1 MSKDKYVAKI
11 LIAEDEK
18 ALNDAYVM
26 ILKRAGFTVKSAL
39 DGAEALKITK
49 TYEPDVIL
57 LDLRMPEM
65 GGIDFLKAYKLPE
78 LHPAVKVIIFS
89 NLDMQKEID
98 EAFALGASKYMLKSW
113 ASPSEL
119 VKMIEAQLQKISG

>member
-1 MSKDKYVAKI
+1 MAKI

-26 ILKRAGFTVKSAL
+26 ILKRAGHTVKSAL
-39 DGAEALKITK
+39 DGSEALKITE
-49 TYEPDVIL
+49 TFEPDVIL
-57 LDLRMPEM
+57 LDLRMPEV
-65 GGIDFLKAYKLPE
+65 GGIEFLQKYNLPE
-78 LHPAVKVIIFS
+78 DHPRVKVIIFS

-98 EAFALGASKYMLKSW
+98 EAFRLGAAKYMLKSW

-119 VKMIEAQLQKISG
+119 IKMIDAQLAHKA

>member
-1 MSKDKYVAKI
+1 MAKV

-26 ILKRAGFTVKSAL
+26 ILKRAGHEVKSAL
-39 DGAEALKITK
+39 DGAEALKITE

-57 LDLRMPEM
+57 LDLRMPEV
-65 GGIDFLKAYKLPE
+65 GGIEFLESYKLPKN
-78 LHPAVKVIIFS
+78 HPKVKVIIFS

-98 EAFALGASKYMLKSW
+98 QAFALGASKYMLKSW

-119 VKMIEAQLQKISG
+119 VKMVEAELVKK

>member
-1 MSKDKYVAKI
+1 MAKI

-26 ILKRAGFTVKSAL
+26 ILKRAGHTVKSAL
-39 DGAEALKITK
+39 DGSEALKITE

-57 LDLRMPEM
+57 LDLRMPEV
-65 GGIDFLKAYKLPE
+65 GGIEFLKLYKLPE
-78 LHPAVKVIIFS
+78 KHPKVKVIIFS

-98 EAFALGASKYMLKSW
+98 EAFQLGAAKYMLKSW
-113 ASPSEL
+113 ASPTEL
-119 VKMIEAQLQKISG
+119 IKMVEAQLHTK

>member
-1 MSKDKYVAKI
+1 MAKI

-26 ILKRAGFTVKSAL
+26 ILKRVGHTVKSAL
-39 DGAEALKITK
+39 DGAEALKICK

-57 LDLRMPEM
+57 LDLRMPEV
-65 GGIDFLKAYKLPE
+65 GGIEFLEAYKLAE
-78 LHPAVKVIIFS
+78 NHPNVKVIIFS
-89 NLDMQKEID
+89 NLDLQKEID
-98 EAFALGASKYMLKSW
+98 EAFRLGASKYMLKSW

-119 VKMIEAQLQKISG
+119 IKMIDEQLK

>member
-1 MSKDKYVAKI
+1 MAKV

-26 ILKRAGFTVKSAL
+26 ILKRAGHTVKSVL

-57 LDLRMPEM
+57 LDLRMPAM
-65 GGIDFLKAYKLPE
+65 GGIEFLKAYNLPE
-78 LHPAVKVIIFS
+78 KHPKVKVIIFS

-98 EAFALGASKYMLKSW
+98 QAFSLGASKYMLKSW

-119 VKMIEAQLQKISG
+119 TRMIEAELSSK

>member
-1 MSKDKYVAKI
+1 MAKI

-26 ILKRAGFTVKSAL
+26 ILQREGHDVKSAL

-49 TYEPDVIL
+49 TFEPDVIL
-57 LDLRMPEM
+57 LDLRMPDV
-65 GGIDFLKAYKLPE
+65 GGIEFLKRYKLPE
-78 LHPAVKVIIFS
+78 KHPKVRVIIFS

-98 EAFALGASKYMLKSW
+98 EAFRLGAAKYMLKSW
-113 ASPSEL
+113 ASPKEL
-119 VKMIEAQLQKISG
+119 IKMIDAQLNTK

>member
-1 MSKDKYVAKI
+1 MAKI

-26 ILKRAGFTVKSAL
+26 ILKRAGHTVKSAL
-39 DGAEALKITK
+39 DGSEALKITE

-57 LDLRMPEM
+57 LDLRMPEV
-65 GGIDFLKAYKLPE
+65 GGIEFLKAYRLTKK
-78 LHPAVKVIIFS
+78 HPKVRVIIFS

-113 ASPSEL
+113 ASPNEL
-119 VKMIEAQLQKISG
+119 IKMIDAQLAGKS

>member
-1 MSKDKYVAKI
+1 MAKI

-26 ILKRAGFTVKSAL
+26 ILSRAGHTVKSAL
-39 DGAEALKITK
+39 DGAEALKITD

-57 LDLRMPEM
+57 LDLRMPDV
-65 GGIDFLKAYKLPE
+65 GGIEFLKLYRLPE
-78 LHPAVKVIIFS
+78 KHPKVKVIIFS

-98 EAFALGASKYMLKSW
+98 EAFRLGASKYMLKSW
-113 ASPSEL
+113 ASPKEL
-119 VKMIEAQLQKISG
+119 VNMIEAQLTAK

>member
-1 MSKDKYVAKI
+1 MAKI

-26 ILKRAGFTVKSAL
+26 ILKRAGHTVKSAL
-39 DGAEALKITK
+39 DGAEALKITE

-57 LDLRMPEM
+57 LDLRMPEV
-65 GGIDFLKAYKLPE
+65 GGIDFLRAYNLPE
-78 LHPAVKVIIFS
+78 KHPKVKVIIFS

-98 EAFALGASKYMLKSW
+98 LAFKLGAAKYMLKSW
-113 ASPSEL
+113 ASPKEL
-119 VKMIEAQLQKISG
+119 TAMIEAQLSSK

>member
-1 MSKDKYVAKI
+1 MAKI

-26 ILKRAGFTVKSAL
+26 ILKRAGHTVQSAL
-39 DGAEALKITK
+39 DGSEALKITE
-49 TYEPDVIL
+49 TFEPDVIL
-57 LDLRMPEM
+57 LDLRMPEV
-65 GGIDFLKAYKLPE
+65 GGIEFLKKYNLTE
-78 LHPAVKVIIFS
+78 EHPHVKVIIFS

-98 EAFALGASKYMLKSW
+98 EAFRLGAAKYMLKSW

-119 VKMIEAQLQKISG
+119 IKMIDAQLAHKA

>member
-1 MSKDKYVAKI
+1 VAKI

-26 ILKRAGFTVKSAL
+26 ILKRAGHEVKSAL
-39 DGAEALKITK
+39 DGSEALKITK
-49 TYEPDVIL
+49 KYEPDVIL
-57 LDLRMPEM
+57 LDLRMPEI
-65 GGIDFLKAYKLPE
+65 GGIEFLKAYDLKDK
-78 LHPAVKVIIFS
+78 HPKVKVIIFS

-98 EAFALGASKYMLKSW
+98 QAFALGASKYMLKSW

-119 VKMIEAQLQKISG
+119 VRMIDAELDK

>member
-1 MSKDKYVAKI
+1 MAKI

-26 ILKRAGFTVKSAL
+26 ILKRAGYTVKSAL
-39 DGAEALKITK
+39 DGAEALKITE

-57 LDLRMPEM
+57 LDLRMPEV
-65 GGIDFLKAYKLPE
+65 GGIEFLEAYNLPE
-78 LHPAVKVIIFS
+78 KHPKVKVIIFS

-98 EAFALGASKYMLKSW
+98 QAFALGASKYMLKSW
-113 ASPSEL
+113 ASPNEL
-119 VKMIEAQLQKISG
+119 VKMIEAQLKS

>member
-1 MSKDKYVAKI
+1 MAKV

-26 ILKRAGFTVKSAL
+26 ILKRAGHTVKSAL
-39 DGAEALKITK
+39 DGAEALKITE

-57 LDLRMPEM
+57 LDLRMPEVT
-65 GGIDFLKAYKLPE
+65 GIEFLKEYKLQE
-78 LHPAVKVIIFS
+78 KHPNVRVIIFS

-98 EAFALGASKYMLKSW
+98 TAFALGASKYMLKSW
-113 ASPSEL
+113 ASPTEL
-119 VKMIEAQLQKISG
+119 TKMIDNELSAKQKAD

>member
-1 MSKDKYVAKI
+1 MAKI

-26 ILKRAGFTVKSAL
+26 ILKRAGHEVKSAL
-39 DGAEALKITK
+39 DGSEALKITK
-49 TYEPDVIL
+49 KYEPDVIL
-57 LDLRMPEM
+57 LDLRMPEI
-65 GGIDFLKAYKLPE
+65 GGIEFLKAYDLKDK
-78 LHPAVKVIIFS
+78 HPKVKVIIFS

-98 EAFALGASKYMLKSW
+98 QAFALGASKYMLKSW

-119 VKMIEAQLQKISG
+119 VRMIDAELDK

>member
-1 MSKDKYVAKI
+1 MAKI

-26 ILKRAGFTVKSAL
+26 ILKRAGHTVKSAL

-49 TYEPDVIL
+49 AYEPDVIL

-65 GGIDFLKAYKLPE
+65 SGIEFLKAYKLPE
-78 LHPAVKVIIFS
+78 KHPKVRVIIFS

-98 EAFALGASKYMLKSW
+98 EAFSLGASKYMLKSW

-119 VKMIEAQLQKISG
+119 VRMIEAELKK

>member
-1 MSKDKYVAKI
+1 MAKV

-26 ILKRAGFTVKSAL
+26 ILKRAGHTVKSAL
-39 DGAEALKITK
+39 DGAEALRITE

-57 LDLRMPEM
+57 LDLRMPEV
-65 GGIDFLKAYKLPE
+65 GGIEFLEQYQLP
-78 LHPAVKVIIFS
+78 LKHPKVKVIIFS

-98 EAFALGASKYMLKSW
+98 QAFALGASKYMLKSW
-113 ASPSEL
+113 ASPNEL
-119 VKMIEAQLQKISG
+119 VKMIEAQLHTK